1 MIRSVPQT
9 GSTNADLLEAA
20 RAGAPDGVWLRA
32 DRQSGGKG
40 RMGRAWESPAGN
52 FYGSHLVRLQPHDPP
67 APSLAFVA
75 AVALCEVLMAQ
86 APLIPFTIKWPN
98 DILIGPA
105 KLCGI
110 LLERTEDAVVIGIGV
125 NLAHHPEGLP
135 RAVTSLAAQGV
146 TPLSPAAFLGDLA
159 PHFAHWLA
167 VWRSEGMAAVTRRWE
182 ALAHPRGTPLT
193 VSLPDGTQLEG
204 AFDGLSAD
212 GALCLSLADGGIRA
226 IHAGDVFLV

>member
-98 DILIGPA
+98 DILVGPA
-105 KLCGI
+105 KMCGI

-125 NLAHHPEGLP
+125 NLAYHPEGLSRP
-135 RAVTSLAAQGV
+135 VTSLAAQGV
-146 TPLSPAAFLGDLA
+146 VPLSPAAFLGDLA
-159 PHFAHWLA
+159 SHFAHWLA
-167 VWRSEGMAAVTRRWE
+167 VWRTEGMRAVTRRWE
-182 ALAHPRGTPLT
+182 TLAHPRGTPLT

-204 AFDGLSAD
+204 NFDGLSAD
-212 GALCLSLADGGIRA
+212 GALCLRLADGSIRA